1 MRSHFFHIF
10 FFLACALFSQRI
22 QNVNL
27 SLVNSQNQGTN
38 SQVQVRFDISPG
50 QSCPGWEI
58 LHCTDSLNYVSVYN
72 DAGICGNQ
80 NTSESKS
87 FVHASPGLDMLNYYK
102 VSIPG
107 FELSSPYRIYVGQQ
121 VPKPNLL
128 VYPNPVFQQDF
139 ITLKYLNYAGSQV
152 FGYIYNQFGIQERE
166 LILKIDQSLSQVNI
180 SGLKDGLYVVWL
192 TDGNWLF
199 RNKFIVKRT

>member
-1 MRSHFFHIF
+1 MKLFFTHFLLLIS
-10 FFLACALFSQRI
+10 CVLFAQRI

-38 SQVQVRFDISPG
+38 SQVLIRFEIGPG

-58 LHCTDSLNYVSVYN
+58 LHCTDSLNYLSIHNEV
-72 DAGICGNQ
+72 GICGSP
-80 NTSESKS
+80 TSSESKS
-87 FVHASPGLDMLNYYK
+87 HTHGSPGIEMVNYYK

-107 FELSSPYRIYVGQQ
+107 FETSQPYRIYVGQQ
-121 VPKPNLL
+121 VPKPNIM

-139 ITLKYLNYAGSQV
+139 ITLKYQNYAGSTV
-152 FGYIYNQFGIQERE
+152 FGYIYNQFGIPVRE
-166 LILKIDQSLSQVNI
+166 LDLKIDQSLSQVNI
-180 SGLKDGLYVVWL
+180 SDLRDGLYVVWV
-192 TDGNWLF
+192 TDGTWLF